1 MFEET
6 GMTTMTATEFA
17 KNIKKTLDR
26 LEFGREEIIL
36 IRNNHKIARI
46 IPGSPHLTAIEA
58 MADIF
63 GTLAPDAAEGWL
75 KESRLEGKVAEEV
88 RDPWAS

>member
-1 MFEET
+1 
-6 GMTTMTATEFA
+6 MTTMTATEFA

-36 IRNNHKIARI
+36 VRNNHKIARI

-58 MADIF
+58 MADIYR
-63 GTLAPDAAEGWL
+63 TLAPEAAIGWLDDSRIEGKLAAEM
-75 KESRLEGKVAEEV
+75 
-88 RDPWAS
+88 RDPWVS

>member
-1 MFEET
+1 MAI
-6 GMTTMTATEFA
+6 MTATEFA

-36 IRNNHKIARI
+36 VRNNHKIARI
-46 IPGSPHLTAIEA
+46 IPGTPHLTAIEA
-58 MADIF
+58 MADIYR
-63 GTLAPDAAEGWL
+63 TLAPEAAEGWL
-75 KESRLEGKVAEEV
+75 EDSRLEGKLAAEM

>member
-1 MFEET
+1 
-6 GMTTMTATEFA
+6 MTATEFA

-36 IRNNHKIARI
+36 VRNNHKIARI

-58 MADIF
+58 MADIYR
-63 GTLAPDAAEGWL
+63 TLTPEAAKDWWAD
-75 KESRLEGKVAEEV
+75 SRLEGKLVSEM
-88 RDPWAS
+88 RDPWDS

>member
-1 MFEET
+1 
-6 GMTTMTATEFA
+6 MTTMTATEFA

-36 IRNNHKIARI
+36 VRNNHKIARI

-58 MADIF
+58 MADIYR
-63 GTLAPDAAEGWL
+63 TLSPEAAEGWL
-75 KESRLEGKVAEEV
+75 KDSRLEEKLAAEM